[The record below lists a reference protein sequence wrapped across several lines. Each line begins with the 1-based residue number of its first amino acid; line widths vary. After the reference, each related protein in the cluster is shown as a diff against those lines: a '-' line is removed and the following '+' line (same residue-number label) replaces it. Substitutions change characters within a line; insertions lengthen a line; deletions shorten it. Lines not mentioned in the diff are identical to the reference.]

1 MSKRKSK
8 VLFELHYVPRST
20 GRSKIYA
27 VTALKRNLVLAI
39 AVILIGGLLFLIIN
53 QGMDELKLI
62 ELNNLREENSRLHDE
77 MNLVIELERELAY
90 AEDIEGRLRQM
101 LGEEV
106 AASERAEAENAL
118 LSATPYIP
126 GEELAEGEFSEPGEG
141 FSPTD
146 RTGELAAAVAA
157 SSTLSTPQGW
167 PLRGWVTRGFTASG
181 DNRHLGI
188 DIASDIGNPVKAT
201 ASGVVVFAAED
212 QYYGWKVVIVHPGG
226 FSTIY
231 GHNDKLFVSLGERVE
246 RGDRIALSGNSGAST
261 APHLHYELR
270 RDDVAIDPMPF
281 LE

>member
-1 MSKRKSK
+1 LSKRKSN
-8 VLFELHYVPRST
+8 VLFELQVVPRST
-20 GRSKIYA
+20 GKMKLYS
-27 VTALKRNLVLAI
+27 VTTFKRNLVLAI
-39 AVILIGGLLFLIIN
+39 AIVLVGGLLFLIIN

-62 ELNNLREENSRLHDE
+62 ELNNLREENSRLHEE
-77 MNLVIELERELAY
+77 MNLVVELERELAY

-106 AASERAEAENAL
+106 AATERAEAEDAL

-126 GEELAEGEFSEPGEG
+126 GEELSDGELSEPGEG

-146 RTGELAAAVAA
+146 RTGELAAAVAE
-157 SSTLSTPQGW
+157 STALSTPRGW

-181 DNRHLGI
+181 DNRHLGV
-188 DIASDIGNPVKAT
+188 DIASDIGRPVVAT
-201 ASGVVVFAAED
+201 ASGVVVYADED

-270 RDDVAIDPMPF
+270 RDDVAIDPMPY